1 MLIRKTDTRNNLLPL
16 TFNTAFHTDFD
27 TCSKIALWYCQIL
40 SSKMVAIIRRL
51 DKTFPAKVQLFTA
64 SPRLVAAHPAC
75 IVPTLE
81 LPAGGPAASCE
92 DLPQSPAPL
101 PRNFL
106 PPQTQTSFHLWEKK
120 PCLQTVRRVLKL
132 RISNDPLQPSNRPV
146 ANCLIL

>member
-1 MLIRKTDTRNNLLPL
+1 
-16 TFNTAFHTDFD
+16 
-27 TCSKIALWYCQIL
+27 
-40 SSKMVAIIRRL
+40 MVAIIRRL

-64 SPRLVAAHPAC
+64 SPRLVAAHSAC

-106 PPQTQTSFHLWEKK
+106 PPSDTDF
-120 PCLQTVRRVLKL
+120 
-132 RISNDPLQPSNRPV
+132 ISLMGEEALPTDS
-146 ANCLIL
+146 